1 MSRKRLFEFRNY
13 SFQGSEFVGNGLDRS
28 GIVADIA
35 ILNKIIIEYNI
46 HKSEPEQASL
56 FPTPT
61 FRVSSIPNY
70 LNSKL
75 KTLHSPLSTLN
86 SPLSLPAVPA
96 ELRACTKALLGADP
110 LCPYPPHGL

>member
-1 MSRKRLFEFRNY
+1 MVVAASRLFEFRNY
-13 SFQGSEFVGNGLDRS
+13 SLQGSEFVGNGLDRS

-61 FRVSSIPNY
+61 FQVSSIPNY

-75 KTLHSPLSTLN
+75 KTLHSQLSTLN
-86 SPLSLPAVPA
+86 S
-96 ELRACTKALLGADP
+96 
-110 LCPYPPHGL
+110 

>member
-35 ILNKIIIEYNI
+35 IINKIIIEYNI

-75 KTLHSPLSTLN
+75 KTLHSSLSTLN
-86 SPLSLPAVPA
+86 SPLSTLHSQ
-96 ELRACTKALLGADP
+96 LSTLNS
-110 LCPYPPHGL
+110 